1 MAMQAPIPK
10 TVGKHVQG
18 SKLCRFLL
26 HPHLCP
32 DFALPRASRLA
43 GRGIPKVPVKRH
55 LSLSSDYAGP
65 SGRPF
70 PGPSHCKLVGV
81 TPPQPVVSFLDHA
94 RPRSHLGA
102 QPRASRLAGRGIPKV
117 PGAPHAKSDT
127 AAQGVQVDP
136 SLAPPTANSFRSN
149 LRNQLCRF
157 STTRDHPRTSGPS
170 PGLRGWQVTEFQK
183 YQVRRMPKVKRLRKA
198 FR

>member
-43 GRGIPKVPVKRH
+43 GRGLPKVPVKAH

-81 TPPQPVVSFLDHA
+81 TPPQPVVSFLDHP
-94 RPRSHLGA
+94 RPPSHLWA
-102 QPRASRLAGRGIPKV
+102 QPRTSRLAGHGIPKV

-170 PGLRGWQVTEFQK
+170 PFSPKIKYLLCTTEI
-183 YQVRRMPKVKRLRKA
+183 
-198 FR
+198 